1 MAQGELEAQGVGE
14 RVARLATQR
23 HAVVGAAADVDEA
36 QRLEDPQRLPN
47 GRPRHAEARREL
59 PFRRE
64 PVARR
69 ELTVRDRLL
78 QAVED
83 LLEGPPA
90 LHRSD
95 EGGPLARLRR
105 SRQPSSLRFDAFGPT
120 LYLCSQ

>member
-1 MAQGELEAQGVGE
+1 MAQGQLEAQGVGE

-36 QRLEDPQRLPN
+36 QRLQDPQRLPH

-64 PVARR
+64 PVASR

-95 EGGPLARLRR
+95 EGGPLARLGR
-105 SRQPSSLRFDAFGPT
+105 SRQSVLPAV
-120 LYLCSQ
+120 